1 VTFSIG
7 QRAVVADASVAIRML
22 VGTEEWL
29 ARWAEWLREDAL
41 ILVPAHFGHEVANG
55 LLRSARIGEAP
66 TVGALAKLAELG
78 IEVADRGFTRIA
90 TSVHLADRHGL
101 TVYDASYLEL
111 ALEVDAELATLD
123 RQLAAAAEAE
133 GVPLVPAGAG

>member
-1 VTFSIG
+1 MTFSIG

-22 VGTEEWL
+22 VGTPEWI
-29 ARWAEWLREDAL
+29 AAWAEWLREGSL

-55 LLRSARIGEAP
+55 LLRSARIGEAQ
-66 TVGALAKLAELG
+66 TVAALAKLAEIG

-90 TSVHLADRHGL
+90 TSVLLAERHRL
-101 TVYDASYLEL
+101 TVYDAPYLEL
-111 ALEVDAELATLD
+111 AIDVDAELATLD

-133 GVPLVPAGAG
+133 GVALAVST